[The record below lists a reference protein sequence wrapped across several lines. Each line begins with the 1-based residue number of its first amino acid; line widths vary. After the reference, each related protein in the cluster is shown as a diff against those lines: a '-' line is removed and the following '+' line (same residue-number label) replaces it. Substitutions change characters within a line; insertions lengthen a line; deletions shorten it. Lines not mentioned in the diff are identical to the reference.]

1 MSSPLSS
8 LRKNKR
14 VPLPD
19 YLPDGERMAH
29 NVWSDTDYEEKSFHK
44 TFPQI
49 HPPAENTA
57 ENLSSSRSKLLQK
70 KKVKAPSDFE
80 LMASMMQKIA
90 LLERKVTSQALDVQ
104 QKARRI
110 AALEEKLNLLQEP
123 KGNKEHKEQLVQLCL
138 KLQTQVWEME
148 KFLGD
153 YGMIWVGSDEGQ
165 EKVESQNPV
174 KRIDKKIFQINF
186 DLVIQNIQDLNLEA
200 GDGESQVTAVPG
212 GAKLTR
218 NASVPLWLYKNGL
231 FLCSG
236 PFRCYQ
242 EPKTQEFVQDLMD
255 GFFPS
260 ELQKRF
266 PNGVP
271 FQGSTKLSM
280 EKFLQ
285 KLPESVVRG
294 GKVISIR
301 DSVQAH
307 LLVSIIQSANP
318 SPIPPLTFPFTCE
331 GNPRSSS
338 ESGSDS
344 RGHNCPAGLKKQGVQ
359 TNSSGIDVTTLRVKS
374 EDGLNTYVMKMY
386 VSETIGEL
394 RRFLDI
400 NRGPGASR
408 YDIISTFPLQCYGDD
423 TLTLLACGLYPNG
436 VLLLRPCASHQR
448 YTDSKQ

>member
-307 LLVSIIQSANP
+307 LLGIPDPAQSQGA
-318 SPIPPLTFPFTCE
+318 IVVDTTALQ
-331 GNPRSSS
+331 
-338 ESGSDS
+338 DS
-344 RGHNCPAGLKKQGVQ
+344 KNSQ